1 MASTSSQLGITAL
14 AKVDR
19 AAQTSANTITGLRPM
34 RSEMGPVISRPNASM
49 AVDTDSTRLLCAAL
63 MENSLDSRGI
73 IGCTQYSKAKVA
85 KPPLNK
91 ASTVFMKAG
100 VPFSIHISVRMAG
113 CGSRRW
119 GATAVFTG
127 GYLWRNEKSI

>member
-14 AKVDR
+14 ARVER
-19 AAQTSANTITGLRPM
+19 AAQTRANTITGLRPM
-34 RSEMGPVISRPNASM
+34 RSEIGPVISRPNASM
-49 AVDTDSTRLLCAAL
+49 AVETDSTRLLCAAL
-63 MENSLDSRGI
+63 MANSFDSNGI
-73 IGCTQYSKAKVA
+73 IGCTQYSRAKVA
-85 KPPLNK
+85 KPPLNR

-100 VPFSIHISVRMAG
+100 VPFSIHISFSGAG
-113 CGSRRW
+113 SGSAGR